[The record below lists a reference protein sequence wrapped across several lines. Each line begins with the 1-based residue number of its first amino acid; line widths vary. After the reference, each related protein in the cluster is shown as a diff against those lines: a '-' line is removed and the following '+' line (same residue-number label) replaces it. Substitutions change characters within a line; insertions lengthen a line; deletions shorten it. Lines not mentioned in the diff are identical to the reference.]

1 MNFKTLIPVLVSVA
15 VAGCADHATIDIKM
29 QKNPN
34 APVEPTVKPVDPV
47 DPTVPVEMT
56 SAMLWFPPG

>member
-34 APVEPTVKPVDPV
+34 MPVEPVVKPLTMGIAVV
-47 DPTVPVEMT
+47 YRGVKR
-56 SAMLWFPPG
+56 